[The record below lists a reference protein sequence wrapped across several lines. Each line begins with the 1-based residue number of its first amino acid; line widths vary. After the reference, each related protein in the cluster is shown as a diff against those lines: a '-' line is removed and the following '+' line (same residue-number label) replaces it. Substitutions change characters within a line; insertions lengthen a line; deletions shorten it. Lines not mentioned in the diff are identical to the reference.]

1 MKTEFEI
8 ELEEADEE
16 VLALKE
22 KILELLSE
30 KKTRECLLSLT
41 CCMVDIIVSTA
52 PSNERAVEAIA
63 GISASMIY
71 SVNAIDEQGLA
82 LWNRGSVQ

>member
-52 PSNERAVEAIA
+52 PSEERAVEAIA
-63 GISASMIY
+63 AISASMVY
-71 SVNAIDEQGLA
+71 SVHTIDEQGLA
-82 LWNRGSVQ
+82 VWNRGSVQ